1 MKKEEKTKIKLHPTT
16 KTTLLRHP
24 PKQVIFDDIDR

>member
-1 MKKEEKTKIKLHPTT
+1 MKKEEKTKIKLHPT